1 MTQYMLLSVHFV
13 IFGGLSLSHY
23 TKYEVGGGG
32 GMGVDQV
39 EDVLPLRWFWT
50 D

>member
-1 MTQYMLLSVHFV
+1 MRL
-13 IFGGLSLSHY
+13 
-23 TKYEVGGGG
+23 VGGGG

>member
-1 MTQYMLLSVHFV
+1 MGWGWVR
-13 IFGGLSLSHY
+13 
-23 TKYEVGGGG
+23 VGVRV
-32 GMGVDQV
+32 GVEQV